1 MANASYPFAGT
12 SFGPRG
18 ARPASIEERVQL
30 IEDHEDIA
38 RLMSLYCQ
46 YNDGGWEG
54 QGPSHMG
61 PSADLFVEDG
71 VWDDCGPIGRAEGRE
86 KIRALFNVLRASPYV
101 SHNVMNPLIDVN
113 GDTAKG
119 HWHLIALSKRP
130 NGRAVEDNDGRWTL
144 AIYNVEFQRTSDG
157 WRFTRMEVRRGR
169 EMPQRGYNPPPQWS
183 VD

>member
-1 MANASYPFAGT
+1 MASASDPFTGT

-18 ARPASIEERVQL
+18 KRPTSIEERVRL

-38 RLMSLYCQ
+38 RLMSLYCH

-86 KIRALFNVLRASPYV
+86 KIRALFTSLRATPYV

-113 GDTAKG
+113 GDVARG
-119 HWHLIALSKRP
+119 HWHLIALAKWP
-130 NGRAVEDNDGRWTL
+130 NRWGTEDNDGHWSL
-144 AIYNVEFQRTSDG
+144 AIYHVEFQRTSDG
-157 WRFTRMEVRRGR
+157 WRFTKMLIRRGR
-169 EMPQRGYNPPPQWS
+169 EMPQRGYNAPPQWS
-183 VD
+183 VE